1 MKRFGLPVFIL
12 ALLGAFAF
20 WWFSPVQVLK
30 RRTQTLLETLTLES
44 GSGKAARQMGAYSLN
59 ALLASEVELDTPTL
73 QEANGTFERS
83 EMESAFSWLCEQ
95 ARQTRFELEEFRSVK
110 IDGARA
116 DVAFILDALVELP
129 TERPADGRY
138 EVTFR
143 WQLDDDGWHLSRA
156 SWVEAKP

>member
-30 RRTQTLLETLTLES
+30 RRTETLLRTLTLES
-44 GSGKAARQMGAYSLN
+44 GSGKAARQMGVYSLN
-59 ALLASEVELDTPTL
+59 ALLATEVELSNPTI

-95 ARQTRFELEEFRSVK
+95 AKETRFELGDFHSVK
-110 IDGARA
+110 IDGEQA
-116 DVAFILDALVELP
+116 DVAFSLEALVALP
-129 TERPADGRY
+129 TYRPADGRY
-138 EVTFR
+138 EVTFHWVR
-143 WQLDDDGWHLSRA
+143 ESDTWRLGRA
-156 SWVEAKP
+156 TWAKSKP